1 MLAEDPELQNGYNAI
16 GFSQVNYLF
25 LNLQSKNM
33 LRLMEKFTEK
43 SANHKT
49 KTDNVNVL
57 REDNSSELL
66 PKDVPNLQ

>member
-33 LRLMEKFTEK
+33 LRLMEKLTEK
-43 SANHKT
+43 ISKSQDKN
-49 KTDNVNVL
+49 
-57 REDNSSELL
+57 
-66 PKDVPNLQ
+66 